1 MHSVCIQL
9 CLGLLRKPFFKKILP
24 NPRVDANLISLRQQ
38 ATITAEDSAGSKE
51 RKMGMELGKRK
62 KKRENG
68 KEVGQDERGC
78 DQLTWCGDVKL
89 AGKRPLDRLF
99 GFTRTLSNTSNTL
112 ADLKH
117 DSSWLY
123 ESYVVCSILLSNAEL
138 VQ

>member
-1 MHSVCIQL
+1 MYTIVSRAFAETI
-9 CLGLLRKPFFKKILP
+9 FKKKYSQTL
-24 NPRVDANLISLRQQ
+24 DANLISLRQQ

-78 DQLTWCGDVKL
+78 DRLTWRGDVKL

-99 GFTRTLSNTSNTL
+99 GFTQ
-112 ADLKH
+112 
-117 DSSWLY
+117 
-123 ESYVVCSILLSNAEL
+123 NA
-138 VQ
+138 